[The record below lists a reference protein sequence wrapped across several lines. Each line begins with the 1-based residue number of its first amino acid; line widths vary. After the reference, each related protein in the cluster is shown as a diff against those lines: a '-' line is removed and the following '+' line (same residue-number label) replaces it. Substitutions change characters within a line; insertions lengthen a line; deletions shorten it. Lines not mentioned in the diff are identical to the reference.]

1 MKNQKNIEILT
12 PNGFQK
18 FDGIRKIKK
27 HEYLKLYLSNDSEV
41 VCSLNHV
48 WIVNGN
54 EKVAHSLEIFDQLD
68 TSNGEVIVINDI
80 TYHKTD
86 VDLYDVI
93 GVGNGNLFITD
104 NNLITHNCD
113 VSFVSS
119 GETVVDSEILT
130 FYKETFVQEPL
141 EKTGFDGN
149 LWKWE
154 YPDYTKQYIVS
165 ADVARGDGKD
175 YSACHVI
182 EVSSMVQVAEYRGKI
197 GTKEYGNFLVALA
210 TEYNNAL
217 LVVENANIGWAVIQ
231 QIIDREYS
239 NLFYMSSDLKYV
251 DTLRQMTNKYYSQE
265 KNMKPGFSTTSKT
278 RPLIISKLEMNIR
291 ENTLII
297 RSSRTLDELFVFV
310 YINNRP
316 EAMKG
321 YNDDLVMSLA
331 IGLWVRD
338 TSLRL
343 INEQLDLTQ
352 SSLNAITQ
360 HSSTAVFGGNSV
372 HSDNPWSMDVNG
384 RDEDISWL
392 VK

>member
-1 MKNQKNIEILT
+1 M
-12 PNGFQK
+12 
-18 FDGIRKIKK
+18 
-27 HEYLKLYLSNDSEV
+27 
-41 VCSLNHV
+41 
-48 WIVNGN
+48 
-54 EKVAHSLEIFDQLD
+54 
-68 TSNGEVIVINDI
+68 
-80 TYHKTD
+80 
-86 VDLYDVI
+86 
-93 GVGNGNLFITD
+93 
-104 NNLITHNCD
+104 
-113 VSFVSS
+113 
-119 GETVVDSEILT
+119 T